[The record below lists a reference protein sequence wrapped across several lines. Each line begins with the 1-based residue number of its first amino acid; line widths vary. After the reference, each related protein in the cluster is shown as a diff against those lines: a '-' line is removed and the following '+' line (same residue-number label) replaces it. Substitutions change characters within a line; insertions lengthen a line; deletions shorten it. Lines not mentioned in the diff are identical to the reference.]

1 MLSVRPFSSRK
12 IPMLVIF
19 FLFLAPIFARAA
31 IYALSNEPRSWR
43 DADWSSTGIL
53 PPAADFT
60 PARAAVY
67 FSPSGGV
74 TDAVVQEINAATQQL
89 LVQAYSF
96 TSAPIAKALV
106 DAHKRGIR
114 SCTRSLRLIPQPDK
128 PGTMPSGSV
137 TKRLLGIPVQST

>member
-1 MLSVRPFSSRK
+1 MALPLRISWCHLILS
-12 IPMLVIF
+12 LG
-19 FLFLAPIFARAA
+19 LLG
-31 IYALSNEPRSWR
+31 Y
-43 DADWSSTGIL
+43 L
-53 PPAADFT
+53 PSIATAADFT